1 MKVLM
6 DAVYRAVKELYDRT
20 KPWGV
25 DFVKFTID
33 FDETGRI
40 AEISYTPP
48 VPREHEEILVERVR
62 QACQP
67 HGKDFKGQLANVG
80 LWDSKTHAATRQFP
94 VKCFVSR

>member
-1 MKVLM
+1 
-6 DAVYRAVKELYDRT
+6 LYDPT

-33 FDETGRI
+33 FDETGHI

-48 VPREHEEILVERVR
+48 IPREHEEVLVEHVR

-67 HGKDFKGQLANVG
+67 
-80 LWDSKTHAATRQFP
+80 TR
-94 VKCFVSR
+94 

>member
-6 DAVYRAVKELYDRT
+6 GAVYRAVKELYERT

-25 DFVKFTID
+25 GFVKFTID
-33 FDETGRI
+33 FDDTGRI

-48 VPREHEEILVERVR
+48 IPREHEEVLVERVR

-67 HGKDFKGQLANVG
+67 HGKDFKGRLASVVVG
-80 LWDSKTHAATRQFP
+80 FKDSR
-94 VKCFVSR
+94 RN

>member
-6 DAVYRAVKELYDRT
+6 VAVYGAVKELYDRT

-40 AEISYTPP
+40 AEISYTLPI
-48 VPREHEEILVERVR
+48 PREHERVLVERVR

-67 HGKDFKGQLANVG
+67 HGKDFKVQPANVVVG
-80 LWDSKTHAATRQFP
+80 FKDPR
-94 VKCFVSR
+94 RN

>member
-6 DAVYRAVKELYDRT
+6 DAVYRVVKELYDRT

-33 FDETGRI
+33 FDETGHI

-48 VPREHEEILVERVR
+48 IPIEHEAALVERVR

-67 HGKDFKGQLANVG
+67 YGKDFKGRLASVVVG
-80 LWDSKTHAATRQFP
+80 FKDPR
-94 VKCFVSR
+94 RN

>member
-1 MKVLM
+1 MKVLV
-6 DAVYRAVKELYDRT
+6 DAVYRTVKEFYDRT

-25 DFVKFTID
+25 DFVKFTIN

-48 VPREHEEILVERVR
+48 IPREHEAVLVERVR

-67 HGKDFKGQLANVG
+67 HGKDFKGQLANVVVG
-80 LWDSKTHAATRQFP
+80 FKDPR
-94 VKCFVSR
+94 RN